1 VSTGNRQTAVATT
14 TFTLVAALEGTV
26 LQRLEITSAK
36 LTIGRLPEN
45 VLVLRDQAVS
55 RKHAEIWLDQGHPML
70 VDVRSG
76 SGTFLNS
83 TQLLPGQP
91 VMLDQGSEIRIGPY
105 VLTLELQIVSAPAFA
120 PVFAPPET
128 KPAVRELDELP
139 PVVARE
145 TWPALLPVGARSRY
159 IQHLPSI
166 FHPAHFGTNGETPP
180 QGETDA
186 DFMGRMLLIFEAIWE
201 PLEQRQE
208 HIAMYFS
215 PTTSPSRML
224 AWIAE
229 WMNLE
234 LDPHWPERRRREL
247 LREAMQL
254 YWWRGTRYGLTRMLE
269 VCTGQPVQITEDPD
283 RPFVFRISIRAY
295 TDVSRD
301 FIERLIR
308 AHKPAHVGYVLE
320 TIS

>member
-1 VSTGNRQTAVATT
+1 MSTGNRQTTGSTT
-14 TFTLVAALEGTV
+14 TFTLVASHEGTV
-26 LQRLEITSAK
+26 LQRIEITSSK

-70 VDVRSG
+70 VDLKSG
-76 SGTFLNS
+76 SGTFVGAER
-83 TQLLPGQP
+83 LLPSQP
-91 VMLDQGSEIRIGPY
+91 VMLDQGSEVRIGPY
-105 VLTLELQIVSAPAFA
+105 VLTLEVKVTAAPAYVPPVSRPEPRA
-120 PVFAPPET
+120 PAKEV
-128 KPAVRELDELP
+128 DELP
-139 PVVARE
+139 PVVARD
-145 TWPALLPVGARSRY
+145 TWPVLLPVGPRSRY
-159 IQHLPSI
+159 LQHLPSI
-166 FHPAHFGTNGETPP
+166 FHDTRVSSNGDDPSPHAGTS
-180 QGETDA
+180 
-186 DFMGRMLLIFEAIWE
+186 DFIGRMLLIFEAIWE

-215 PTTSPSRML
+215 PATSPSRML

-229 WMNLE
+229 WVNLE
-234 LDPHWPERRRREL
+234 LDPYWPESRRREL

-269 VCTGQPVQITEDPD
+269 VCTGQPVQITEDPEK
-283 RPFVFRISIRAY
+283 PFVFRITIPAY

-320 TIS
+320 THP